1 MRNLLAAIALLAAA
15 SCPAADISFLRV
27 WPTWRTADSFQSF
40 YEYHTG
46 RELLGK
52 WIVMRSQPDE
62 RTGVYFLV
70 RVKNQGALER
80 GANFVVRVIS
90 PDAPETKVYNFPA
103 SIKAGSWLYE
113 IGLTGKDWG
122 MGRVHPVAWDVELQT
137 ADGTVVAKRAS
148 FLWEKPST

>member
-1 MRNLLAAIALLAAA
+1 MRPYLAMIALLVAA

-27 WPTWRTADSFQSF
+27 WPLWHTADSFQSF
-40 YEYHTG
+40 YEYHSG
-46 RELLGK
+46 KELVGK

-70 RVKNQGALER
+70 RVKNPGALER

-90 PDAPETKVYNFPA
+90 PDAPQTKVYNFPA
-103 SIKAGSWLYE
+103 NIKAGSWLYE

-122 MGRVHPVAWDVELQT
+122 TGRIHPVAWDVELQT
-137 ADGTVVAKRAS
+137 ADGTVVARKAS